1 MKTRLIAAM
10 LLLGAASPVMAQ
22 QGPGVPQE
30 QAPAAQS
37 GSERVNLVIVYGD
50 DPCPQ
55 SQGSDIV
62 VCARKGEEERYRIP
76 EPLRGDPNQPSH
88 QAWGE
93 RVKSMEYVGRS
104 GTESCSPV
112 GGGGATGCFAQL
124 ARLAKAERQAADNA
138 SWKDLVAAERA
149 RRLSTIDAE
158 SKAIEAQAV
167 AEEKAQAAQQ
177 QQQQSQPQGAG
188 QGTATPQP

>member
-1 MKTRLIAAM
+1 MKTLLIAAM
-10 LLLGAASPVMAQ
+10 LLLGAASPVLAQ
-22 QGPGVPQE
+22 QGPTVPKE
-30 QAPAAQS
+30 EAPAAQA

-93 RVKSMEYVGRS
+93 RVRSMEYVGRS

-124 ARLAKAERQAADNA
+124 ARLAKAERQAADSA
-138 SWKDLVAAERA
+138 GWQDLVAAERA
-149 RRLSTIDAE
+149 RRLSTIDAD
-158 SKAIEAQAV
+158 SKAIEARAV
-167 AEEKAQAAQQ
+167 AEERTQAAQQ
-177 QQQQSQPQGAG
+177 QQQGGAAG
-188 QGTATPQP
+188 AQQGTPPQQ

>member
-1 MKTRLIAAM
+1 MKTSLIAAM
-10 LLLGAASPVMAQ
+10 LLLGAASPVLAQ
-22 QGPGVPQE
+22 QGPTLSKE
-30 QAPAAQS
+30 EAPAAQA

-93 RVKSMEYVGRS
+93 RVRSMEYVGRS

-124 ARLAKAERQAADNA
+124 ARLAKAERQAADSA
-138 SWKDLVAAERA
+138 GWKDLVAAERA
-149 RRLSTIDAE
+149 RRLSTIDAD
-158 SKAIEAQAV
+158 SKAIEARAV
-167 AEEKAQAAQQ
+167 AEERTQAAQQ
-177 QQQQSQPQGAG
+177 QQQGGAAG
-188 QGTATPQP
+188 AQQGTPPQQ

>member
-1 MKTRLIAAM
+1 MMKTSLIAAM
-10 LLLGAASPVMAQ
+10 LLLGTASPGLAQ
-22 QGPGVPQE
+22 QGPSVPQE
-30 QAPAAQS
+30 QAHAAQA

-93 RVKSMEYVGRS
+93 QIGRASCRERSVSVRVDLGGRRIIKQKSRNNKRS
-104 GTESCSPV
+104 SAHPNTNQPN
-112 GGGGATGCFAQL
+112 
-124 ARLAKAERQAADNA
+124 K
-138 SWKDLVAAERA
+138 
-149 RRLSTIDAE
+149 I
-158 SKAIEAQAV
+158 
-167 AEEKAQAAQQ
+167 QQ
-177 QQQQSQPQGAG
+177 
-188 QGTATPQP
+188 T